1 VGNSDQFEPDPS
13 IKLPG
18 RARFYSAVTRLLAP
32 GQLAAKGPT
41 EGDTGPEA
49 KLPSSTLLLVIAT
62 LAVSF
67 APVFIKMCQMPAP
80 IIAGARLLLTSL
92 ILLPFAWKHRHQLRT
107 LSRFDLILM
116 VTAGVL
122 FGAHFLTFTYAPDYT
137 SYESW
142 VILLAVQPILAAVI
156 GYWLLGE
163 RTTRGM
169 WIAIWVGLVGMVM
182 LVWED
187 MQKDLESGAS
197 LLDGKHLFGDF
208 LVLLAGVT
216 VVLAII
222 IGRRLR
228 QKVALPLYTGSIFGV
243 GGIVATSWAL
253 VAGHGFVGHSPE
265 AWFWLLM
272 LIAVPTFCGHT
283 LFNYLVKHVRVIY
296 LNMVILAE
304 PVISMFAKYL
314 IDNPDVF
321 GKVDL
326 GPLKLTGA
334 VILIGSVGLALVL
347 REKRTKT

>member
-1 VGNSDQFEPDPS
+1 MQGDQ
-13 IKLPG
+13 G
-18 RARFYSAVTRLLAP
+18 AP
-32 GQLAAKGPT
+32 TKGPPPT
-41 EGDTGPEA
+41 
-49 KLPSSTLLLVIAT
+49 TLLIIAT

-80 IIAGARLLLTSL
+80 IIAGARLLLTSF
-92 ILLPFAWKHRHQLRT
+92 ILLPFAWKYRNQLKT
-107 LSRFDLILM
+107 LSVFELSLI
-116 VTAGVL
+116 VIAGVL

-222 IGRRLR
+222 IGRRMR

-243 GGIVATSWAL
+243 GGIVATTWAL
-253 VAGHGFVGHSPE
+253 AAGHSFTGHSGE
-265 AWFWLLM
+265 AWFWLMM

-304 PVISMFAKYL
+304 PVISMFAKWA
-314 IDNPDVF
+314 IDNPKLF
-321 GKVDL
+321 GEIEM

-347 REKRTKT
+347 REKRAK